1 MIGLGTGMPDEKRRL
16 PVDFS
21 PSGSSGPRGRNRIA
35 LISIVVLAL
44 IPLLFAAAIPVLTI
58 SPTTITFPSLD
69 PDAAPE
75 IPALTPMAIE
85 IRVTALKPEE
95 TWILEFCAASDLT
108 SGADT
113 IPISNVRWTIS
124 GTALPSG
131 SFQNGSLV
139 RNICQQAGIGPGDVF
154 AKKADVAASVQF
166 YLANSRS
173 YAPGTYTAPVDV
185 RVTVPGAVKTRAATL
200 AVTIAPS
207 ISLTLGMAAINFR
220 SADPDLFPSIEAN
233 ENPITVTVQSQAG
246 GNATLTCRAM
256 GDLAS
261 GGDIIAA
268 FNISWTATGLGF
280 ASGIMN
286 ATDAQLAGQWAG
298 LGTWNGTFSFHL
310 INSWSYAPGT
320 YSVSVVY
327 TLTVL

>member
-1 MIGLGTGMPDEKRRL
+1 
-16 PVDFS
+16 
-21 PSGSSGPRGRNRIA
+21 
-35 LISIVVLAL
+35 
-44 IPLLFAAAIPVLTI
+44 
-58 SPTTITFPSLD
+58 
-69 PDAAPE
+69 
-75 IPALTPMAIE
+75 MAIE

-95 TWILEFCAASDLT
+95 TWVLEFCAASDLT

-113 IPISNVRWTIS
+113 IPISSVRWTIS

-131 SFQNGSLV
+131 SFQMGAWSEHLPAGGHGAGRDV
-139 RNICQQAGIGPGDVF
+139 RQEGRCHGLGPVLSCELP
-154 AKKADVAASVQF
+154 V
-166 YLANSRS
+166 

-220 SADPDLFPSIEAN
+220 SADPYLFPSIEAN

-256 GDLAS
+256 GDLVS

-268 FNISWTATGLGF
+268 SNISWTATGLGF

-298 LGTWNGTFSFHL
+298 LGTWNGTFSFLL
-310 INSWSYAPGT
+310 INSWSYAPGA